1 MPIALSDT
9 KPRVADRTK
18 REHRTGSGAEELH
31 KGYSSRV
38 FVRDEVLQVDE
49 ARIQKD

>member
-1 MPIALSDT
+1 MRDALAGT
-9 KPRVADRTK
+9 ETRVADPTE
-18 REHRTGSGAEELH
+18 REHRTGSGAKKLH
-31 KGYSSRV
+31 KGYSSRG